1 MKFWRQFKGQL
12 APKFVYGFSINLS
25 TDSPLD
31 KDGIC
36 KEISTDLCKVIF
48 LEFFFDRHLAAILKK
63 RGLGSRGAI
72 RHTCVKEIADSI
84 EAYREPSLKRD
95 ARERKTAR

>member
-1 MKFWRQFKGQL
+1 MVVSIHLKGQL
-12 APKFVYGFSINLS
+12 APKFVRFFNLS

-63 RGLGSRGAI
+63 RGSGSRGAI
-72 RHTCVKEIADSI
+72 CHTCVKEIAG
-84 EAYREPSLKRD
+84 
-95 ARERKTAR
+95 